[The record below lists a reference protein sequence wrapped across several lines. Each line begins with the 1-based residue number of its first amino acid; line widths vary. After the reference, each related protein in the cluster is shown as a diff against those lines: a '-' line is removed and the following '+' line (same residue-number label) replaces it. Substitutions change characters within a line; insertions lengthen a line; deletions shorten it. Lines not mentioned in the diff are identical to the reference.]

1 MNHQL
6 QQLVAQTVTHFTSV
20 NMLPINASNIPQN
33 PGIQSNSLDSRPAL
47 ILSHGWI
54 SQLGFQY
61 FFESGS
67 AIDN

>member
-33 PGIQSNSLDSRPAL
+33 FGYILIHETYDRL
-47 ILSHGWI
+47 ILT
-54 SQLGFQY
+54 
-61 FFESGS
+61 ESKPETETG
-67 AIDN
+67 